1 MIKQLK
7 KEVEKSQS
15 NENEMKIITE
25 KLNSVEI
32 NASLNDGKNNDP
44 IKLYVSFSLFR
55 KSEKNLKIYMEK
67 SCFQRYVKY

>member
-44 IKLYVSFSLFR
+44 IKLDV
-55 KSEKNLKIYMEK
+55 
-67 SCFQRYVKY
+67 